1 MVDSCKTAMPEEP
14 PNVRPKHPGLWAF
27 LVRERAVLLLLAT
40 TFGLIGWQ
48 RFGMER
54 SIHLAPDSPGI
65 RVLAGSDASD
75 GGKSVCRLET
85 ESDRWRLLYDVQSG
99 GSWAYCGF
107 VFQFLGEDGR
117 PGLDL
122 DRFDTLVVNLGGM
135 RGSNSSFQVQMKSMD
150 PHLPGSDSPRPLKYH
165 NMILMPEGAGD
176 SRNAM
181 PLDYFVIPPWWVART
196 RTPMRNLNPTRSDVR
211 EIEIM
216 TSADII
222 RLGSGVLEVRSL
234 EFHGKW
240 IEKETLLR
248 IILGVWL
255 FYVVGGA
262 VLRVFRSFRQL
273 RGQTDRLKEL
283 AEHDPLTRL
292 HNRRG
297 LENHLNSLAS
307 RSIDPANPVMGV
319 MMVDLDHF
327 KTVNDTLGHDAGD
340 EILRRLAQLIQEEMR
355 PNNLAARW
363 GGEEF
368 ILLLPGIPVA
378 RLLPAA
384 EKVRARVESELQYKD
399 HRITASIGI
408 AHGRVEEFEALA
420 KRADEALYR
429 AKEAGRNR
437 VEVA

>member
-1 MVDSCKTAMPEEP
+1 MSENIPSQPSVSTE
-14 PNVRPKHPGLWAF
+14 F
-27 LVRERAVLLLLAT
+27 LNLLLRERVVLLLLAA
-40 TFGLIGWQ
+40 TFGALAWQ
-48 RFGMER
+48 HWGMNR
-54 SIHLAPDSPGI
+54 SILLNHDASSIRVSAVDDNAGGGTSVCTLDTTGGAWRIDYDVRPGNGWAFCGISFAFFSADSSPGI
-65 RVLAGSDASD
+65 DL
-75 GGKSVCRLET
+75 
-85 ESDRWRLLYDVQSG
+85 SG
-99 GSWAYCGF
+99 
-107 VFQFLGEDGR
+107 
-117 PGLDL
+117 
-122 DRFDTLVVNLGGM
+122 FDTLVVNFQGFEGV
-135 RGSNSSFQVQMKSMD
+135 NSSFQTQLRTMD
-150 PHLPGSDSPRPLKYH
+150 TNIYQEGDPSSLKH
-165 NMILMPEGAGD
+165 QNMILFPEVATA

-181 PLDYFVIPPWWVART
+181 PLDRFVIPPWWVAR
-196 RTPMRNLNPTRSDVR
+196 RKVPVRFLNPDRHDVR
-211 EIEIM
+211 ELEIL
-216 TSADII
+216 TSADVI
-222 RLGSGVLEVRSL
+222 RLGQGSFGIRSL

-240 IEKETLLR
+240 IRQETLLK
-248 IILGVWL
+248 ILFGVWL
-255 FYVVGGA
+255 AYVVVGL
-262 VLRVFRSFRQL
+262 VLRLYKSFASIRALQRQTSQL
-273 RGQTDRLKEL
+273 QEL

-297 LENHLNSLAS
+297 LENHLSALAS

-340 EILRRLAQLIQEEMR
+340 EILRRLAGLIQEEMR

-429 AKEAGRNR
+429 AKAAGRNR
-437 VEVA
+437 VEVAG